1 MNIAHK
7 SLLFENYQFSTLRR
21 SANAMLYIKAEV
33 LQLLLSLSY
42 ETVANIQKVPDILE
56 RIKENPAL
64 SYDKTGLKTIRKET
78 LIGSLPD

>member
-1 MNIAHK
+1 
-7 SLLFENYQFSTLRR
+7 
-21 SANAMLYIKAEV
+21 MLYIEAEV

-64 SYDKTGLKTIRKET
+64 SYDKTGLKTIRKEI
-78 LIGSLPD
+78 LIGFLPD

>member
-1 MNIAHK
+1 M
-7 SLLFENYQFSTLRR
+7 LL
-21 SANAMLYIKAEV
+21 
-33 LQLLLSLSY
+33 LSY

-64 SYDKTGLKTIRKET
+64 SYDKTGLKTIRKEI